1 MWSKEEAKKNRVRFF
16 TNFGIYM
23 KKHTELSEKKIRW
36 VNYRTGVSAIK
47 FKIEADNK
55 TTRVIIEIIH
65 PDKGIMQLFF
75 EQFQEFKT
83 MLQSNMDEL
92 IWEKEYYNTTGQM
105 SMRIFTEMN
114 TQSMSNEKHWGDLFR
129 FYEKN
134 MLALHEFWRNSKEIF
149 IDLEN

>member
-1 MWSKEEAKKNRVRFF
+1 MWSKEEARKKRVRFF

-23 KKHTELSEKKIRW
+23 KKHAELSENKIRW
-36 VNYRTGVSAIK
+36 VNYRTGVSAVR

-55 TTRVIIEIIH
+55 KTCVAIDIIH
-65 PDKGIMQLFF
+65 PDEGVMQLFY

-83 MLQSNMDEL
+83 MLQSDMDEL
-92 IWEKEYYNTTGQM
+92 TWEEAHYNATGQM
-105 SMRIFTEMN
+105 NMRIFTEMD
-114 TQSMSNEKHWGDLFR
+114 TLSMNNEEHWGDLFR

-134 MLALHEFWRNSKEIF
+134 MLALHEFWENSKDIF